1 MEASRLQFA
10 CANPEKSDKAR
21 EIINNIIS
29 EEENKIYDDIIYLN
43 VKNYGYSRHY
53 SEKLYKWFVFAT
65 NNYPDAM
72 LIGKIDDDVYLCVHN
87 LFETGARLVFLLSS
101 KKH

>member
-29 EEENKIYDDIIYLN
+29 EEENKMDFQ
-43 VKNYGYSRHY
+43 RHR
-53 SEKLYKWFVFAT
+53 
-65 NNYPDAM
+65 
-72 LIGKIDDDVYLCVHN
+72 
-87 LFETGARLVFLLSS
+87 ARPTPSFLVRI
-101 KKH
+101 